1 MPEPSVIS
9 FSCPISAKEKNQ
21 QSHVGTGWKV
31 ENRPQ
36 RCKAED
42 DPKEQM
48 GCGQLAGKL
57 GEITTGQGR
66 SGDYA

>member
-1 MPEPSVIS
+1 MSVT
-9 FSCPISAKEKNQ
+9 EKNH
-21 QSHVGTGWKV
+21 QSDAGTGWKV

-48 GCGQLAGKL
+48 GCGQLAWKL
-57 GEITTGQGR
+57 GKITTGHGR